1 MTDQSCPRCGW
12 VFTERDR
19 YCWRCYVT
27 EGAKAVRFLPSDDGR
42 DYFNTGEDDWNKHEE
57 MPDD

>member
-1 MTDQSCPRCGW
+1 MTCPRCGW

-19 YCWRCYVT
+19 YCWKCYIT
-27 EGAKAVRFLPSDDGR
+27 EGAKSVRFLPSDDGR